1 MLFDHI
7 SSEVKPI
14 AVTELTAKLV
24 TCMGLLGVEEVKE
37 STKKHM
43 RRKSEEK
50 FEIVQDANRRIFLI
64 PNNLSRYQLAEAY
77 ISLEKKL
84 RVHGYHSRRCWV

>member
-1 MLFDHI
+1 MIFDHI

-24 TCMGLLGVEEVKE
+24 TFMGLLGVEEEKE
-37 STKKHM
+37 STKTYM
-43 RRKSEEK
+43 RRKLQET
-50 FEIVQDANRRIFLI
+50 FEIVQDANRRLFLI

-77 ISLEKKL
+77 ISL
-84 RVHGYHSRRCWV
+84 